1 MFSYRWMNNRDSAT
15 FPPHCLHVYV
25 VLTNRDIQ
33 LLVPHGI
40 KAPETLGSGGFG
52 SCAAIIIPVLMLK
65 GLRLYWWMYRW
76 MEHPPLYFVTT
87 YVYSCLS
94 TINYCMC
101 FCKNESIWWIEKNN
115 NNFEAVTFFVLIMI
129 IGHIS
134 AWVMDITLQPFLL
147 GAFNL
152 SSE

>member
-1 MFSYRWMNNRDSAT
+1 MDNRDSAT
-15 FPPHCLHVYV
+15 SPPHSLHVYV

-33 LLVPHGI
+33 LLVPHRVTESRLQ
-40 KAPETLGSGGFG
+40 KHLDLEVSENG
-52 SCAAIIIPVLMLK
+52 SCAAVIIPVLMLM

-76 MEHPPLYFVTT
+76 MEHPPLYSVTT
-87 YVYSCLS
+87 YVYSCLH

-101 FCKNESIWWIEKNN
+101 FCKDESICWFKKSN

-129 IGHIS
+129 IGHIP
-134 AWVMDITLQPFLL
+134 AWVMDITSQPFLW